1 MNRDQIEGSWKQVFG
16 KLGERWSEFLD
27 DAEGADAARQTQ
39 LVGNRQVRRGV
50 LREQTTRQLSEF
62 HERHREWDAPGREE
76 RGRKLARIS

>member
-1 MNRDQIEGSWKQVFG
+1 MNRDRIEGSWKQVCG
-16 KLGERWSEFLD
+16 KLGERWSELLD

-39 LVGNRQVRRGV
+39 LAGNQQVRRGV

-62 HERHREWDAPGREE
+62 HERHRHWDAPGREE